1 MSAHWVLDD
10 ISWDSL
16 DADRISPEILSIVK
30 AAALVESNAADYERY
45 LCNVFQGDAEF
56 CRLVE
61 TWARE
66 EEQHGA
72 ALGRWAQSVDPS
84 FDYPRALARF
94 RAGYRL
100 DLERQTSVRGSLSG
114 ELIARCIVETGTS
127 SFYTALAEATQEPVL
142 QDICRRIAGDEFRHY
157 KLFYDHLIRY
167 LQREDISRLKRL
179 HVGLGRMGESE
190 DDELA
195 YAYYA
200 ANTPFEAA
208 PPYDRKLYGG
218 AYLAR
223 AYACYRRHHVDR
235 VVAMVWKACGLKAR
249 TPWQRLAEYVVW
261 GFVRLRLFLA
271 RPSNAWQGAE

>member
-1 MSAHWVLDD
+1 
-10 ISWDSL
+10 
-16 DADRISPEILSIVK
+16 
-30 AAALVESNAADYERY
+30 
-45 LCNVFQGDAEF
+45 
-56 CRLVE
+56 
-61 TWARE
+61 
-66 EEQHGA
+66 
-72 ALGRWAQSVDPS
+72 
-84 FDYPRALARF
+84 
-94 RAGYRL
+94 
-100 DLERQTSVRGSLSG
+100 
-114 ELIARCIVETGTS
+114 
-127 SFYTALAEATQEPVL
+127 
-142 QDICRRIAGDEFRHY
+142 
-157 KLFYDHLIRY
+157 
-167 LQREDISRLKRL
+167 
-179 HVGLGRMGESE
+179 MGESE

-271 RPSNAWQGAE
+271 RPSMRGRVPSDKLASDHVKAQRRPFRASPLRTG